1 MTNIN
6 IRKVLN
12 PLNSTFNQKSA
23 QTGNTGGTNSGAA
36 SGNTSG
42 TSSGTAAGAA
52 GSTSASSG
60 VQNSS
65 NLVPMDTSSPKFPAN
80 TPLSNWGSGIKTAN
94 SLKLNVLQ
102 NTDRSAYLKESLD
115 LPQNLNEFIF
125 MEQQNLTK
133 KQTSGLLQQQSGQQ
147 TTHTKTISDIQSQIL
162 SRQAYIK
169 EATTA
174 KQNILQAQQ
183 NNSLPRQN
191 NSLPQQNVLNNQ
203 TNAAPNSNF
212 SAAAYTAQTNAAIQT
227 GAAAQAQLAG
237 QIIRQN
243 IQNRTTADAQKQ
255 ILSDLDGLNSEIQ
268 SAEEALETAV
278 TKALQSELKKL
289 DITGGMISLDKI
301 SRLIQKNGKLAITKI
316 IMNMTEASKSGIT
329 DLSQMKEMAKFINA
343 SISVAAED
351 NPQKTLKMFLLLY
364 LPWLPL
370 EEGVGFDIEIEERK
384 QESGQESDSILIIT
398 VTTINYGTVKAVL
411 ILETSN
417 SVQVTIDCS
426 DKFPKKELQLRI
438 EKEQTFYSME
448 SVLTFKTDENIK
460 PDGKQKQAA
469 SVNMAQT
476 TEINPFLLL
485 MAHALIKHIIEIDN
499 NKTLGLSSHTDKF

>member
-1 MTNIN
+1 MADIN

-23 QTGNTGGTNSGAA
+23 QTGNTGGTNSGTT
-36 SGNTSG
+36 SGNTTGASA
-42 TSSGTAAGAA
+42 GTAAGAA
-52 GSTSASSG
+52 GNTSASSG

-102 NTDRSAYLKESLD
+102 NTDRAAYLKESLD

-125 MEQQNLTK
+125 MEQKNLTK
-133 KQTSGLLQQQSGQQ
+133 KQTSSLLQQQSGQQ

-169 EATTA
+169 EAATA
-174 KQNILQAQQ
+174 KQNILQTQQ
-183 NNSLPRQN
+183 NSPQMRQN
-191 NSLPQQNVLNNQ
+191 ILNNQ
-203 TNAAPNSNF
+203 PNSAPNSNF
-212 SAAAYTAQTNAAIQT
+212 SAAAGYNAQTNAAIQT
-227 GAAAQAQLAG
+227 GAAAQAPLAG

-243 IQNRTTADAQKQ
+243 IQNRTTADTQKQ
-255 ILSDLDGLNSEIQ
+255 ILSELDGLNTEIQ
-268 SAEEALETAV
+268 SAEEAVESAV
-278 TKALQSELKKL
+278 TKALQSGLKKL
-289 DITGGMISLDKI
+289 DITGGMISLEKI
-301 SRLIQKNGKLAITKI
+301 SQLIQKNGKLAITKI

-351 NPQKTLKMFLLLY
+351 NPQKTLKMFMLLY

-384 QESGQESDSILIIT
+384 SENSQESDSILIIT

-448 SVLTFKTDENIK
+448 SVLTFQTDENLK
-460 PDGKQKQAA
+460 PDGKQKQTA

-499 NKTLGLSSHTDKF
+499 NKTLGISSHTDKF